1 LRQYDRTVVD
11 EPDSAWVR
19 QNPWVLSNFARIAA
33 VAGRHGQA
41 LRLAER
47 ALVVVPTNPRAVL
60 DLASVYVRAGDTA
73 RARAAFARAD
83 VTHAHYAFYRAWL
96 HALLGET
103 DAAFTWL
110 DKMDEWPLPALI
122 ALTNDP
128 SFAAVRA
135 DARYRRIEQGL
146 RIAAR

>member
-1 LRQYDRTVVD
+1 VID

-19 QNPWVLSNFARIAA
+19 QNPWVLSNFARVAA
-33 VAGRHGQA
+33 VGGRHEQA
-41 LRLAER
+41 LRLVER

-73 RARAAFARAD
+73 RARAEFARAD

-103 DAAFTWL
+103 DDAFAWL

-128 SFAAVRA
+128 SFKKVRSYS
-135 DARYRRIEQGL
+135 RYHRIEKMVGL
-146 RIAAR
+146 VPR